1 MSHKGVGFEA
11 EKWQEVAR
19 VYRKL
24 LGVALERKAGRAGE
38 IVAAEKKKRLAAVT
52 EKSLQRG
59 AKSDG
64 NGVKQEDDEMVL
76 REMEMAAMLRHR
88 VRYFTDGAVIG
99 SKMFV
104 NEVFAQARERFSEI
118 RKDGARAM
126 KGNAQAAR
134 GQLWSMRDL
143 QV

>member
-1 MSHKGVGFEA
+1 VTD
-11 EKWQEVAR
+11 
-19 VYRKL
+19 KL
-24 LGVALERKAGRAGE
+24 
-38 IVAAEKKKRLAAVT
+38 
-52 EKSLQRG
+52 LQRG